1 MILQFRRFIL
11 SSLGFLLLACFG
23 QPLWTALHGALAKL
37 PSPTQS
43 LTTASAPVGDVASKN
58 SLPSNQSYG
67 QLPIYFEPNVGQTGS
82 QVKFIARG
90 SGVTTFLTATE
101 AVFSLPVTRHSRDNG
116 NPALPA
122 VPTNEEIT
130 GIPVVGFGR
139 LSRGLG
145 LGITNFTP
153 TPPKIQSP
161 QSAIANRQSPISMKL
176 VGANPKAQIEGL
188 DRLPGISN
196 YFIGNDPN
204 KWRTN
209 IPHYAKVRYRD
220 VYPGIDL
227 VYHSDKEQLEYD
239 FVVAPGSDPVLAEM
253 SYTGADHIEVDGD
266 GSLLVLTAETRLRQ
280 PVPFVYQLVGSEKR
294 KIKCRYRLKGKDAV
308 GFELGEYDLTRAIVI
323 DPTIDYQAILPSGGA
338 PYAVQGIAVDS
349 AGSAYL
355 TGETSS
361 LNFPT
366 TPGAFQ
372 SSFGGYQT
380 DGFVTKLNAA
390 GTAVVYTTYLGGD
403 SEDTPS
409 SLAVDSSGNAY
420 VTGHTWSASFPVTPG
435 AFSRFHSVGANT
447 DSFVSKLS
455 PSGASLVYS
464 TYLGGNSFD
473 ASGGIVVDTLGRAFV
488 GGSTL
493 STDFPATPLAF
504 QRSVRGEQDAFVT
517 QLNPG
522 GTGLVYSTLLGG
534 TNNDGASGIAIDL
547 AGSAYVTGITTSTD
561 FPSLPEPFKLSMVAT
576 VSSRSSVLV
585 ALL

>member
-1 MILQFRRFIL
+1 M
-11 SSLGFLLLACFG
+11 
-23 QPLWTALHGALAKL
+23 H
-37 PSPTQS
+37 
-43 LTTASAPVGDVASKN
+43 
-58 SLPSNQSYG
+58 
-67 QLPIYFEPNVGQTGS
+67 
-82 QVKFIARG
+82 
-90 SGVTTFLTATE
+90 
-101 AVFSLPVTRHSRDNG
+101 
-116 NPALPA
+116 
-122 VPTNEEIT
+122 
-130 GIPVVGFGR
+130 
-139 LSRGLG
+139 
-145 LGITNFTP
+145 
-153 TPPKIQSP
+153 
-161 QSAIANRQSPISMKL
+161 L
-176 VGANPKAQIEGL
+176 VGANANATIEGL

-227 VYHSDKEQLEYD
+227 VYHRDKEQLEYD
-239 FVVAPGSDPVLAEM
+239 LIVAPGADPALAEI
-253 SYTGADHIEVDGD
+253 SYEGAERTEVDGA
-266 GSLLVLTAETRLRQ
+266 GSLLMSAPGMRLCQR
-280 PVPFVYQLVGSEKR
+280 VPFVYQLVGSEKR
-294 KIKCRYRLKGKDAV
+294 KINCRYRLKGKHAV
-308 GFELGEYDLTRAIVI
+308 GLELGEYDLARALVI

-349 AGSAYL
+349 AGNAYL

-403 SEDTPS
+403 SEDYPL

-420 VTGHTWSASFPVTPG
+420 FTGYTWSASFPVTPG

-455 PSGASLVYS
+455 PSGANLVYS

-473 ASGGIVVDTLGRAFV
+473 ASGGIVVDALGRAFV
-488 GGSTL
+488 GGSTQ

-534 TNNDGASGIAIDL
+534 ANNDG
-547 AGSAYVTGITTSTD
+547 V
-561 FPSLPEPFKLSMVAT
+561 PVELP
-576 VSSRSSVLV
+576 
-585 ALL
+585 